1 MLYFWDYNHCFYTEI
16 ISCFCCY
23 KGTLYINIIQ
33 FSSLQL
39 VLSSELLSRIRPSH
53 RPSKCY
59 CFTTL
64 WFAVATGGNSSWLTV
79 HQDKTQLCVKTF
91 HLSSTLQCHFPC
103 ISGALHRVSFYRPI
117 VSVILIYGTFYYLL
131 CFASFLSRVLY
142 EWYKIHLACT
152 WDFKIHLPYFHAKS
166 PNQ

>member
-117 VSVILIYGTFYYLL
+117 VQSYWFMALFTIYCVLPVFWVEFYMNDTK
-131 CFASFLSRVLY
+131 F
-142 EWYKIHLACT
+142 I
-152 WDFKIHLPYFHAKS
+152 
-166 PNQ
+166 